1 MYPEIATPL
10 NDHELVLHHLRN
22 GKDFSIEMLATY
34 PYLLFKTF
42 LFKESIILRDTSDI
56 ETIEDIFFL
65 DDRHRYIPE
74 LVVDYI
80 LLTIMVNNRNIYA
93 VTSQI
98 TQDIFHEGY
107 CAVKDRVKIM
117 DSIDDIELKEDRH
130 QLINFEFELL
140 ELLVADENMQILV
153 PFFFRNHWILVM
165 RRLVNGK
172 LLFFIVIPMKTQGK
186 HSLVA
191 GVLQNV
197 P

>member
-1 MYPEIATPL
+1 MI
-10 NDHELVLHHLRN
+10 
-22 GKDFSIEMLATY
+22 GQ
-34 PYLLFKTF
+34 
-42 LFKESIILRDTSDI
+42 ILKLPRI
-56 ETIEDIFFL
+56 FFFL